1 MTVLGSAA
9 AIIDSWETASYTQV
23 VKYCVSRFA
32 FTDIFRI
39 ASIVFLTIGSG
50 YLSRFLALDM

>member
-1 MTVLGSAA
+1 MTVLGIAA

>member
-39 ASIVFLTIGSG
+39 GSIVFLTVGRR
-50 YLSRFLALDM
+50 YLARFLSLDK